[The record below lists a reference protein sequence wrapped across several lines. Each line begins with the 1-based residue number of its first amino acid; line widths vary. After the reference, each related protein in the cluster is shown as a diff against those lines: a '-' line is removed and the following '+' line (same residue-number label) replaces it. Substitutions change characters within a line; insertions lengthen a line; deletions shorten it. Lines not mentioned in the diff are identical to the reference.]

1 MEREAQKTHG
11 NPLRNKYRA
20 KKGDFVMFADDDNW
34 CVIRFSS
41 CWSLRG
47 VCALRQHPSAA
58 MHMCESAHPQIMML
72 NASLTATS

>member
-34 CVIRFSS
+34 CVILFLLVMMRHPPVS
-41 CWSLRG
+41 CICVR
-47 VCALRQHPSAA
+47 VHTQR
-58 MHMCESAHPQIMML
+58 
-72 NASLTATS
+72 